1 MVLLG
6 VISCGLPWSVVVEHH
21 YKISIMV
28 RLLCEVYSNCLTSYS
43 DRQFERATNSVC
55 VLGNTEGDV
64 LLLIV
69 THLIWYHLQGLMCLH
84 EKNKIHRDIK
94 VRSCGSCELTT
105 RSFDLIG
112 S

>member
-43 DRQFERATNSVC
+43 DRQFERAANSVC
-55 VLGNTEGDV
+55 VQGDAEGDV

-69 THLIWYHLQGLMCLH
+69 THLIWYHLQGLMYLH
-84 EKNKIHRDIK
+84 DKNKIHRDIK
-94 VRSCGSCELTT
+94 VSGSCELSTG
-105 RSFDLIG
+105 SCDLIG